1 MDSSNELMGHILLKN
16 NYLHQPS
23 SHMNFFAVKRL
34 SSWGCDIFKPPFGT
48 FLEGGVLFIF
58 YKFTNTEA
66 RLRYILDLLTKL
78 YFYIVHI

>member
-23 SHMNFFAVKRL
+23 SHMKFFAVKRL

-48 FLEGGVLFIF
+48 FLEGGGCYLF
-58 YKFTNTEA
+58 FTNLQTQ
-66 RLRYILDLLTKL
+66 RHVWDTYWIS
-78 YFYIVHI
+78 